1 MLSWFLRG
9 LQEILVSSNLKLY
22 IGGAEVDNRNLFNGQ
37 PKPLLVY
44 VVGIYIARL
53 LIANVLANQMI
64 VVVNQTASAGILT
77 FPITYILA
85 SILAEVY
92 GYKWARRAAWSAL
105 ALNALMAGFIWL
117 TLMLP
122 NPDWFND
129 MYFRQA
135 VGNSW
140 RIVLASLS
148 AFTIGKFAND
158 RLFSYLKKDRTN
170 LEGFKF
176 RAMVSSILG
185 HTLDSSIFTVVAF
198 SFVIDWHIL
207 PGMIIV
213 SITLKWGYEWL
224 ALPFTVRLVKRVKE
238 YEA

>member
-1 MLSWFLRG
+1 M
-9 LQEILVSSNLKLY
+9 
-22 IGGAEVDNRNLFNGQ
+22 DNRNLINGQ
-37 PKPLLVY
+37 PKPLLTY
-44 VVGIYIARL
+44 IVGIYIASL
-53 LIANVLANQMI
+53 LIANILANQMI
-64 VVVNQTASAGILT
+64 VVANWTASAGILT

-85 SILAEVY
+85 SVIAEVY
-92 GYKWARRAAWSAL
+92 GYTWARRAAWSAL

-122 NPDWFND
+122 NPVWFD
-129 MYFRQA
+129 DIYFREA

-140 RIVLASLS
+140 RIVLASLM

-158 RLFSYLKKDRTN
+158 RLFSYLRHDRTN

-185 HTLDSSIFTVVAF
+185 HTLDSSIFTMVAF
-198 SFVIDWHIL
+198 SFDIDWHIL
-207 PGMIIV
+207 PSMILV

-224 ALPFTVRLVKRVKE
+224 ALPFTVWLVKKVKV
-238 YEA
+238 YEFQ

>member
-1 MLSWFLRG
+1 
-9 LQEILVSSNLKLY
+9 
-22 IGGAEVDNRNLFNGQ
+22 VDNRNQFNGQ

-44 VVGIYIARL
+44 IVGIYIASL
-53 LIANVLANQMI
+53 LIANILANQMI
-64 VVVNQTASAGILT
+64 VVINWTASAGILT

-92 GYKWARRAAWSAL
+92 GYQWARRAAWSAL
-105 ALNALMAGFIWL
+105 ALNALMAGLIWL

-122 NPDWFND
+122 NPIWFD
-129 MYFRQA
+129 DIYFLNA

-158 RLFSYLKKDRTN
+158 RLFSYLKGDRTN

-176 RAMVSSILG
+176 RAMASSVLG
-185 HTLDSSIFTVVAF
+185 HTLDSSIFTIIAF
-198 SFVIDWHIL
+198 SFIIDWHIL
-207 PGMIIV
+207 PSMIIV
-213 SITLKWGYEWL
+213 SIALKWGYEWL
-224 ALPFTVRLVKRVKE
+224 ALPITALLVKKVKE
-238 YEA
+238 YEAKV

>member
-1 MLSWFLRG
+1 M
-9 LQEILVSSNLKLY
+9 
-22 IGGAEVDNRNLFNGQ
+22 DNRNLSNGQ

-44 VVGIYIARL
+44 IVCIYTASL
-53 LIANVLANQMI
+53 MIANILANQMI
-64 VVVNQTASAGILT
+64 LVFHWTASAGILT

-85 SILAEVY
+85 SVLAEVY

-105 ALNALMAGFIWL
+105 ALNAFLAGFIWL

-122 NPDWFND
+122 NPEWFD
-129 MYFRQA
+129 DSYFQNA

-140 RIVLASLS
+140 RIVLASLT

-158 RLFSYLKKDRTN
+158 KLFTYLRKGRTN

-185 HTLDSSIFTVVAF
+185 HSLDSSIFTVVAF
-198 SFVIDWHIL
+198 SFVIDWHVL
-207 PGMIIV
+207 PGMIMV
-213 SITLKWGYEWL
+213 SIILKWGYEWL
-224 ALPFTVRLVKRVKE
+224 ALPLTVGLVKKVRDHE
-238 YEA
+238 HA